1 MQEAAPAGGAG
12 GPDTSPE
19 AAGTPGTGTGPP
31 AEAPTAPIVSP
42 GAPWPP
48 GAPGRPGT
56 AAWPGRAA
64 PAETHR
70 RAYA

>member
-19 AAGTPGTGTGPP
+19 AAGTPGTGPP
-31 AEAPTAPIVSP
+31 AEAPTAPIVS
-42 GAPWPP
+42 P